1 MIYHAF
7 SYIHSYLQNIFFL
20 VDVRQNRHCFG
31 LQETQAA
38 SADALPS
45 QSFSRRINP
54 SLGKSILL
62 SENHHKVL
70 VETDHTDRNILSFDA
85 VWKPGCIS
93 QAGYPPITTQSS
105 YYLTNLFFSV
115 DI

>member
-7 SYIHSYLQNIFFL
+7 SYIHSYLQNIFFF
-20 VDVRQNRHCFG
+20 VDVRHCFG

-45 QSFSRRINP
+45 QSFSRKINP

-93 QAGYPPITTQSS
+93 PAGYPPITTQSS